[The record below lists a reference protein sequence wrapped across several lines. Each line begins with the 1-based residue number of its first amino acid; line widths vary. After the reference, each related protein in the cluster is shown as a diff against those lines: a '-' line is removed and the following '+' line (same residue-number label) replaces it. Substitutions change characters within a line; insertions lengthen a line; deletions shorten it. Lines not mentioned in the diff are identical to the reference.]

1 MNSRQALHE
10 LLRSIRGARAVLG
23 ILIDPQVNCGSCAP
37 RAPHGSSLATLVQ
50 RLPHRLAAAAEH
62 GRAVLGSLID
72 PQLNCGSCAPRAPH
86 GSSLATL
93 VQRLPHRLA
102 AAAEHG
108 RAVLGIL
115 FERETARVSRARVAV
130 PAVNALI
137 CAAWLAAGSVAHAQE
152 RTWRAVDEMSDAD
165 KALFD
170 ARTATPRSSE
180 LPYIP
185 AEPYPFEAPFTA
197 EEMGYRSAE
206 FVHISRWDYALVDV
220 FGVVTGSG
228 YINQGASVSYVETG
242 GREGLAGYIH
252 DLEAGEI
259 YSKWTLHDIFPPE
272 NEGAQQLWMPY
283 RTDKAFRTKMDF
295 FVYSPQLRRVRR
307 QPEPRRD
314 QRFPDN
320 SQTFDDVIGRD
331 PWEFEWELLGTDV
344 LYETVRFPSTRP
356 TITLN
361 VPGQGFVE
369 KQSAS
374 FRPMGE
380 SFANYRSDGGVACWV
395 VKATARPDWLPGYGE
410 KYLVL
415 WLEKDTFYPLR
426 REKYGEDGRLIMIE
440 SRNAELQ
447 NPARGEFGY
456 AALMTV
462 YWNVDHDLIG
472 YSNHDAHTLRD
483 WTEEEQQMIFTAE
496 FMRRQWLVE
505 PLKTQAIIES
515 PEKFFLRPRL
525 YPDKFPDARNPS
537 LPPAIAARHR
547 AQEAAGK
554 LVFETGDGAA
564 SP

>member
-1 MNSRQALHE
+1 MNSSPMLHE

-23 ILIDPQVNCGSCAP
+23 ILIDRQVNCGACAP
-37 RAPHGSSLATLVQ
+37 RAPRGSSLAACA
-50 RLPHRLAAAAEH
+50 LA
-62 GRAVLGSLID
+62 
-72 PQLNCGSCAPRAPH
+72 C
-86 GSSLATL
+86 LALMT
-93 VQRLPHRLA
+93 
-102 AAAEHG
+102 
-108 RAVLGIL
+108 
-115 FERETARVSRARVAV
+115 
-130 PAVNALI
+130 
-137 CAAWLAAGSVAHAQE
+137 AAGVAPAQE
-152 RTWRAVDEMSDAD
+152 RTWRSVAEMSEAD

-170 ARTATPRSSE
+170 DRTSTPRSAE

-252 DLEAGEI
+252 DLEAGEV
-259 YSKWTLHDIFPPE
+259 YSKWTLYDIFPPE

-331 PWEFEWELLGTDV
+331 PWEFEWELLGTDI

-361 VPGQGFVE
+361 ASGQGFVE
-369 KQSAS
+369 KPSAS
-374 FRPMGE
+374 LRPMGE
-380 SFANYRSDGGVACWV
+380 SFTGYRSDGGVECWV
-395 VKATARPDWLPGYGE
+395 VKATARADWLPDYKE

-415 WLEKDTFYPLR
+415 WLEKNTFYPLR
-426 REKYGEDGRLIMIE
+426 REKYGNDGRLIMIE

-515 PEKFFLRPRL
+515 PEKFFLRPHL
-525 YPDKFPDARNPS
+525 YPDKFPEARNPA
-537 LPPAIAARHR
+537 LPPSIAARHR

-554 LVFETGDGAA
+554 LVFETGTGAA
-564 SP
+564 TP